1 MNEGNITGKD
11 MIPATSLKELQEA
24 MDRLNDKENMATT
37 EVLSTMRVIIEALR
51 VAVDTKDR
59 LLRIDSASLLV
70 TSLIRQSCQVLR
82 SDAAMEVRLSA
93 SELLAVTLRY
103 ADASSQQLQ
112 PTASE
117 SGMRLP
123 NQVLSSLDRA
133 LLFKLVV
140 SLRDESDWDRRTLLY
155 YPEKALRTLSCQLTA
170 LQALS
175 KDGKD
180 ILAFRTILH
189 TLTLWIEPVW
199 GCMLTLR
206 PRSLKG
212 TAQSL
217 SEDCTYSIL
226 NLMTSIIKFQ
236 ASRIAAWQL
245 DQALQCVSGLLL
257 DPKLLHDVG
266 ISGQELV
273 TKLGDQLGTGMS
285 LTTDSTTA
293 PDPLL
298 QGYSHFD
305 LESLSPYFST
315 PQPKPVDQKPDH
327 KSGQRVG
334 RRISEQDY
342 DHHLV
347 GDAMMPDLLDTDIQ
361 AVIKVLDA
369 AVCFAFLP
377 TRSIARVVYGMCRI
391 PGLAA
396 VRSPHGFMLEKMQIH
411 TKGIQGEVW
420 SVLGNLL
427 RSHCAYSVLRVLCML
442 FWETEEPSHAS
453 KQQEDQQNGS
463 QAGFNEE
470 QSTLALYMREPSI
483 VVGAL
488 LFLHAALLWG
498 VEDQVTQTHSTGS
511 SMHGD
516 QGALAFLSLPAIAAL
531 VQGAV
536 KKNMPILDLATVLF
550 LDDCLPERRLEVD
563 VTVDPSLKRRPRHVR
578 NALHTVQ
585 RSEHDV
591 FPDSELL
598 HDLEVLAQRH
608 MDVWQAAQ
616 TNGAPST
623 SYANVS
629 RMVLH
634 VLVELISGIPNS
646 STSQDDSQQTSARNA
661 NATTTKPASNIA
673 AYDRP
678 IAAMGTNASLFWSL
692 APLLPDTI
700 LAEMVSQ
707 SRRNHIYV
715 PSSSHWIE
723 NTLALIETFFPS
735 MPTRPTTGL
744 VNAPHATYEVIQL
757 VCHMYEAVQDMPT
770 FRNEM
775 IESVVGKLL
784 DQAMRSASLHAESEA
799 MLRKMLRHA
808 ATTSAL
814 DASIAHGTP
823 FFQLLRVLK
832 QTIENAESANA
843 SSERRQVRAQ
853 HSRQQSL
860 GPSNAKSAAETQNG
874 IQRAIRSIQDMVHIF
889 HQLSFAQPDATETLP
904 IDSESH
910 LEVYRHAQACGLAI
924 FHDLAQYVQCNEP
937 LHLTREA
944 SGGSAPFSVYIPTEV
959 RLVILQWFMRMRA
972 DRHHRIFF
980 VHDVGGNVQFL
991 AQLLHRV
998 QQDDDQ
1004 KRGREGRTSAAQA
1017 FSTNPSPATESRAE
1031 SRGRSPMPRGN
1042 LSQERGRSQ
1051 RRRDGSAG
1059 GMDSRGSTR
1068 EPMLWSVPERIC
1080 IEMPDEDWPSML
1092 WRVSHDQ
1099 HHRCDTHQHDE
1110 ASESGDAKEASQ
1122 AGNGMMMLPMAEY
1135 LGMIM
1140 GLLQSEADWEIVS
1153 YILTHLPSQ
1162 LLNRHLFCQ
1171 IKTREQVSLLND
1183 LLCSTLVQQ
1192 KPLPSVML
1200 PDWIKRTDM
1209 YAVVYATLTVLISY
1223 RRCFS
1228 RVQQDAVLEALVAG
1242 LTMSQSTA
1250 QPCVRALVVACYE
1263 LPKSFTRMV
1272 PTLLMKLSTIMS
1284 SMAASVHILELL
1296 IEISGLPA
1304 MYANFTELDYK
1315 RVFGIA
1321 LQYIQYHHSSV
1332 ASSREAIRSSPSQF
1346 SLSQYVMM
1354 LAYQNIAQWF
1364 LTLRLNE
1371 RAKYVPHI
1379 TRGLMLANEGRA
1391 KLTDQ
1396 TFVCLDFLA
1405 RFTYSNAQTKPRRSL
1420 IRFLVTHARPSGFS
1434 TSHIAA
1440 AQREQGESQSWLL
1453 GQTVVTLTSLKRKGW
1468 GEIVVRRASGVT
1480 SMVLKLENEPSATL
1494 LDEERMAEALPTTL
1508 ARTHRASALALPAR
1522 KAPSPL
1528 THPNFY
1534 QDKHSLERKQFREAL
1549 QPVPLQESHPVGTD
1563 ADGQIQSRDSAGES
1577 AESQAKQAPEDSQAT
1592 ADASIKSPSRPSQN
1606 LQSEQEAIHSGSEPN
1621 AGDSVSAESGALAW
1635 RSGTSASTNANTNAT
1650 PPRRRDT
1657 DRLPAYIALQL
1668 SAYPDMNVKDAP
1680 LRLPSDAVTDRFLR
1694 AIDLTPV
1701 YDFHKIGVVYVAYG
1715 QHTEQEILGNT
1726 YGSSAYIRFLSR
1738 LGDLIALRNQEEVY
1752 TGGLDRQQ
1760 DEHGKYAYIW
1770 KDNIKQ
1776 IVFHTATL
1784 MPNRANDPTHAAKK
1798 ALIGNDWVHIVF
1810 NEGNHPYQFGTIASQ
1825 FNFCNIVISPHTV
1838 LKNGVEA
1845 YEVDD
1850 EMFFFVELQRRPGLP
1865 DFSAV
1870 GRGQLVSFAALPR
1883 FVCNLAMYCDLMS
1896 QIYLDTGESM
1906 VPYTSRKLTTLS
1918 DWVTRLHH
1926 IERYRAQVEA
1936 RRTDSSS
1943 EKAESVDDR
1952 DYTPLLND

>member
-1 MNEGNITGKD
+1 MEESQAGGGKAPLGVPFLRSFRSRATSAAAGTSEENVAGKD
-11 MIPATSLKELQEA
+11 MISAASFKEVQEA
-24 MDRLNDKENMATT
+24 MDRLGDMETMATT
-37 EVLSTMRVIIEALR
+37 ETLSTMRMILEALR
-51 VAVDTKDR
+51 LAVDTENS
-59 LLRIDSASLLV
+59 LLRIDSASSLV
-70 TSLIRQSCQVLR
+70 TSLIRQSCQVLQ
-82 SDAAMEVRLSA
+82 SDAAKEVRLSA

-112 PTASE
+112 ETASE
-117 SGMRLP
+117 SRLTLP

-133 LLFKLVV
+133 LLFRLVV
-140 SLRDESDWDRRTLLY
+140 RLRDESDWDRRTLLY
-155 YPEKALRTLSCQLTA
+155 YPEKALRTLACQLPA

-175 KDGKD
+175 KDGRD
-180 ILAFRTILH
+180 VLAFRTILH

-206 PRSLKG
+206 QRSLKG

-217 SEDCTYSIL
+217 SEECTYSIL

-236 ASRIAAWQL
+236 SSRIAASHL
-245 DQALQCVSGLLL
+245 DKALQCVSGLLL
-257 DPKLLHDVG
+257 DPKLLQDVG

-273 TKLGDQLGTGMS
+273 TKLGDELESGMKLS
-285 LTTDSTTA
+285 TDSTAA

-315 PQPKPVDQKPDH
+315 PQPRAVDQKSEPR
-327 KSGQRVG
+327 SGHPAEETS
-334 RRISEQDY
+334 SEQDY

-347 GDAMMPDLLDTDIQ
+347 GDAMMPNLLDADIQ

-377 TRSIARVVYGMCRI
+377 TRSIERVVYGMCRI

-411 TKGIQGEVW
+411 IQGIQGEVW
-420 SVLGNLL
+420 NVLGNLL

-442 FWETEEPSHAS
+442 FWETEESSEAR
-453 KQQEDQQNGS
+453 KQQEDPRE
-463 QAGFNEE
+463 GFSEE
-470 QSTLALYMREPSI
+470 QSTLALYSREPSI

-498 VEDQVTQTHSTGS
+498 VEDQVTQTNSTGIS
-511 SMHGD
+511 INGD
-516 QGALAFLSLPAIAAL
+516 QSALAFLSLPAIAAL

-536 KKNMPILDLATVLF
+536 KKNMPVLDLATVLF

-563 VTVDPSLKRRPRHVR
+563 VAVDPSLKRRPRHVR
-578 NALHTVQ
+578 NALHMVQ

-598 HDLEVLAQRH
+598 HDLEVLARRH

-646 STSQDDSQQTSARNA
+646 SMHDEDSQQTSSRNG
-661 NATTTKPASNIA
+661 NASTTKSASNIA

-692 APLLPDTI
+692 APLLPDAI
-700 LAEMVSQ
+700 LVEMVSQ

-715 PSSSHWIE
+715 PSSSNWIE
-723 NTLALIETFFPS
+723 NTLGLIETFFPS
-735 MPTRPTTGL
+735 MPTRTTTGL

-784 DQAMRSASLHAESEA
+784 DRAMRSPSLNPESEGL
-799 MLRKMLRHA
+799 LRKMLRHA
-808 ATTSAL
+808 ATISAL

-823 FFQLLRVLK
+823 FFHLLRVLK

-860 GPSNAKSAAETQNG
+860 GPSNAKNVAETQNG
-874 IQRAIRSIQDMVHIF
+874 IQRAIRSIQDMMHIF
-889 HQLSFAQPDATETLP
+889 HQLSFAQPDATEALP
-904 IDSESH
+904 IDSESN
-910 LEVYRHAQACGLAI
+910 LEVYRHAQTCGLAI
-924 FHDLAQYVQCNEP
+924 FHDLSQYVQCNAP
-937 LHLTREA
+937 FHLTREA
-944 SGGSAPFSVYIPTEV
+944 SGSSAPFSVYIPTEV
-959 RLVILQWFMRMRA
+959 RLVILQWFMRLRA

-980 VHDVGGNVQFL
+980 VHDVDGDTQFL

-998 QQDDDQ
+998 QQDDEE
-1004 KRGREGRTSAAQA
+1004 KRGRDARTSVTQA
-1017 FSTNPSPATESRAE
+1017 FSTNSSPATESRGE
-1031 SRGRSPMPRGN
+1031 SRGRSPKRRGN
-1042 LSQERGRSQ
+1042 FSQERERSQ
-1051 RRRDGSAG
+1051 RRRDVSAS
-1059 GMDSRGSTR
+1059 GMDSRGNTR
-1068 EPMLWSVPERIC
+1068 ESLLWSVPERIC
-1080 IEMPDEDWPSML
+1080 IELPDEDWPSML
-1092 WRVSHDQ
+1092 WRVSYDQ
-1099 HHRCDTHQHDE
+1099 HDV
-1110 ASESGDAKEASQ
+1110 ASEDGDQKEPSQ

-1153 YILTHLPSQ
+1153 YILTHLPCQ

-1171 IKTREQVSLLND
+1171 AKSREQVSLLSD
-1183 LLCSTLVQQ
+1183 LLCSLLVQQ

-1228 RVQQDAVLEALVAG
+1228 RAQQDALLEAFVAG

-1304 MYANFTELDYK
+1304 TYANFTELDYK

-1321 LQYIQYHHSSV
+1321 LQYIQYHHSSA
-1332 ASSREAIRSSPSQF
+1332 ASSREAIRSSPTRF

-1354 LAYQNIAQWF
+1354 LAYQNIAHWF

-1379 TRGLMLANEGRA
+1379 TRGLMLANEGRT

-1420 IRFLVTHARPSGFS
+1420 IRFLVTHAQPSGFS
-1434 TSHIAA
+1434 TPRTPA

-1453 GQTVVTLTSLKRKGW
+1453 GQAVVTLTSLKRNGW
-1468 GEIVVRRASGVT
+1468 AEIVVRRASGVS
-1480 SMVLKLENEPSATL
+1480 SMVAKLENEPSATL
-1494 LDEERMAEALPTTL
+1494 VDEERMAEALPTTL
-1508 ARTHRASALALPAR
+1508 TRTHRASALALPAR

-1534 QDKHSLERKQFREAL
+1534 QDKHSSERKQYREAL
-1549 QPVPLQESHPVGTD
+1549 QPT
-1563 ADGQIQSRDSAGES
+1563 AS
-1577 AESQAKQAPEDSQAT
+1577 AESSQWDSSQDSATKPVEEDPQD
-1592 ADASIKSPSRPSQN
+1592 ADTSIKSPSTPSHN
-1606 LQSEQEAIHSGSEPN
+1606 LHSDQEAVPSDGKVASTEPK
-1621 AGDSVSAESGALAW
+1621 AGENGPTESGATGW
-1635 RSGTSASTNANTNAT
+1635 RPSTT
-1650 PPRRRDT
+1650 PARRRDT

-1668 SAYPDMNVKDAP
+1668 SAYPDMKVEDAP
-1680 LRLPSDAVTDRFLR
+1680 LRLPSDAITDRFLR
-1694 AIDLTPV
+1694 GIDLTPV

-1715 QHTEQEILGNT
+1715 QHTEQEILSNT

-1738 LGDLIALRNQEEVY
+1738 LGDLIALRNQEDVY

-1838 LKNGVEA
+1838 LKDGVEA

-1883 FVCNLAMYCDLMS
+1883 FVCNLAMHCDLMS

-1906 VPYTSRKLTTLS
+1906 VPFTSN
-1918 DWVTRLHH
+1918 WVTRLHH
-1926 IERYRAQVEA
+1926 IERYRAQIEA

-1943 EKAESVDDR
+1943 EDKDSVDDR